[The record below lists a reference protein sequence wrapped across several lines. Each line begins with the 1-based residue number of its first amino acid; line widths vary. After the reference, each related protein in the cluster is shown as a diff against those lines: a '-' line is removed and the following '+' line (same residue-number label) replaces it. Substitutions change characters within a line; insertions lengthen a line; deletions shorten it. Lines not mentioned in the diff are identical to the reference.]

1 MTYKEIVP
9 TFCFMSLMLAATGR
23 EGRTCMSATF
33 FMPPLLT
40 GGSEPVL
47 RSATTPFLNKTNKQE
62 SNTVRF
68 FVFHMCVW
76 VGEAK
81 PNSA

>member
-23 EGRTCMSATF
+23 EENMHVCYIFYASIIDR
-33 FMPPLLT
+33 
-40 GGSEPVL
+40 GSEPVL

-62 SNTVRF
+62 SNTVRI